1 MALGRRKKGHQEL
14 WVATTSLAQSPGHP
28 FYEALNRL
36 LAEAKF
42 DEQVERWCEPHYAAS
57 GRPGLA
63 PGVYFRMLL
72 VGYFEGLDS
81 QRGIA
86 WRCSDSLSLQEFLGV
101 GPGGKVP
108 DHSTLT
114 LTRQRLPLEV
124 FERVFALVLTI
135 AKEKDLLSGRLLG
148 VDSTMVEANAAMRTI
163 VRRDSGEDWKAYVKR
178 LAAAEGVEI
187 KDDDDLRRFDKNRK
201 DKGVSNKDWTSASD
215 PDAQI
220 TKMKDGRTHLAYK
233 AEHAVDLESGLVLAA
248 TVHPATTPD
257 GATLGESV
265 LKAQQNVLAAG
276 SEATIQAVV
285 ADKGYHKAE
294 ALAEVAAM
302 PFAPTTY
309 VSEPKRIVR
318 RRWTDK
324 PEAWKAAVQ
333 GNRRRW
339 RGARS
344 KALHRLRSER
354 VERTFAHAL
363 ETGRGRRS
371 WIRGLAEV
379 GKRYLVQIAGLN
391 LGTILRNLIGMGTPR
406 GLADRSAAFLA
417 LVAACMSALAQWT
430 RAAWAP
436 IRDLFRPGFV
446 SAHPSA
452 LTAGHPAA
460 SCAA

>member
-1 MALGRRKKGHQEL
+1 MALGRRKETHQEL
-14 WVATTSLAQSPGHP
+14 WVATTSLPESPGHP

-36 LAEAKF
+36 LAEAGF
-42 DEQVERWCEPHYAAS
+42 DRQVEGWCAPHYAGI

-86 WRCSDSLSLQEFLGV
+86 WRCCDSLSLRAFLGV
-101 GPGGKVP
+101 APGVRTP

-114 LTRQRLPLEV
+114 LTRQRLPMEV
-124 FERVFALVLTI
+124 FEKVFALVLKI
-135 AKEKDLLSGRLLG
+135 AQQKGLLGGRYLG

-163 VRRDSGEDWKAYVKR
+163 VRRDTKEDWREYVKR
-178 LAAAEGVEI
+178 LAAEEGVEI
-187 KDDDDLRRFDKNRK
+187 KDDDDLRRFDKGRK
-201 DKGVSNKDWTSASD
+201 GKKVSNQDWVSPSD
-215 PDAQI
+215 PESQI

-233 AEHAVDLESGLVLAA
+233 AEHAVDLESGMVLAA
-248 TVHPATTPD
+248 TVHAATRPD
-257 GATLGESV
+257 GETLGESV
-265 LKAQQNVLAAG
+265 LRAQQNLIAAG
-276 SEATIQAVV
+276 SETAIQAAV

-302 PFAPTTY
+302 PMGTVTY
-309 VSEPKRIVR
+309 VSVPQSKTR

-324 PEAWKAAVQ
+324 PAEWKAAVY

-339 RGARS
+339 RRARS

-363 ETGRGRRS
+363 ETGRGRRT
-371 WIRGLAEV
+371 WIRGVLEV
-379 GKRYLVQIAGLN
+379 GKRYLMQVAGLN
-391 LGTILRNLIGMGTPR
+391 LGAILRKLIGVGTPR
-406 GLADRSAAFLA
+406 SLQGLAGALFALLTACASIFAQRARRASAAMAGFLGDP
-417 LVAACMSALAQWT
+417 ST
-430 RAAWAP
+430 DREP
-436 IRDLFRPGFV
+436 FGPG
-446 SAHPSA
+446 SRR
-452 LTAGHPAA
+452 PAA

>member
-1 MALGRRKKGHQEL
+1 MALGRRKTGHQEL

-42 DEQVERWCEPHYAAS
+42 DEQVESWCEPHYAGS

-101 GPGGKVP
+101 GPGGRVP

-114 LTRQRLPLEV
+114 LTRRRLPVEV
-124 FERVFALVLTI
+124 FERVFAFVLGI
-135 AKEKDLLSGRLLG
+135 AQEKRLLSGRLLG
-148 VDSTMVEANAAMRTI
+148 VDATMMEANAAMKAI
-163 VRRDSGEDWKAYVKR
+163 VRRESGEDWKAYVKR

-187 KDDDDLRRFDKNRK
+187 KDDDDLRRFDRNRK
-201 DKGVSNKDWTSASD
+201 DKGVSNKDWTSPSD

-220 TKMKDGRTHLAYK
+220 AKMKDGRTHLAYK

-257 GATLGESV
+257 GETLGESV
-265 LKAQQNVLAAG
+265 LRAQQNVLAAG
-276 SEATIQAVV
+276 SDATITAVV

-309 VSEPKRIVR
+309 VSEPKRVKR

-324 PEAWKAAVQ
+324 PPEWKAAVCS
-333 GNRRRW
+333 NRRRW
-339 RGARS
+339 RRARS

-354 VERTFAHAL
+354 VERTFAHTM

-371 WIRGLAEV
+371 WIRGVVEV
-379 GKRYLVQIAGLN
+379 GKRHLMQVAALN
-391 LGTILRNLIGMGTPR
+391 LGTVLRKLIGVGTPR
-406 GLADRSAAFLA
+406 ELSARSAAFLA
-417 LVAACMSALAQWT
+417 LLWACVGSILRIAHR
-430 RAAWAP
+430 RAT
-436 IRDLFRPGFV
+436 LFLETSGSGCARHGDSGP
-446 SAHPSA
+446 
-452 LTAGHPAA
+452 AGVA

>member
-42 DEQVERWCEPHYAAS
+42 DEQVEGWCEPHYAGT

-86 WRCSDSLSLQEFLGV
+86 WRCADSLSLQEFLGV

-124 FERVFALVLTI
+124 FERVFAFVLKV

-163 VRRDSGEDWKAYVKR
+163 VRRDTAEDWKAYVKR
-178 LAAAEGVEI
+178 LAAEQGVEI
-187 KDDDDLRRFDKNRK
+187 KDDDDLRRFDKGRK
-201 DKGVSNKDWTSASD
+201 DKGVSNKDWTSPSD

-265 LKAQQNVLAAG
+265 LRAQQNVLAAG
-276 SEATIQAVV
+276 SDASIEAVV

-309 VSEPKRIVR
+309 VSEPKRVQR

-324 PEAWKAAVQ
+324 PAEWKAAVN

-339 RGARS
+339 RGGRS

-371 WIRGLAEV
+371 WIRGVAEV
-379 GKRYLVQIAGLN
+379 GKRYLMQIAGLN
-391 LGTILRNLIGMGTPR
+391 LGTILRNLIGVGTPR
-406 GLADRSAAFLA
+406 GLAARSAAFLA
-417 LVAACMSALAQWT
+417 LLWACVTSFLRTAR
-430 RAAWAP
+430 RAASP
-436 IRDLFRPGFV
+436 FFQTSGSEFV
-446 SAHPSA
+446 SPRLDGRAT
-452 LTAGHPAA
+452 LA

>member
-36 LAEAKF
+36 LAEAGF
-42 DEQVERWCEPHYAAS
+42 DEQVERWCEPHYAGS

-86 WRCSDSLSLQEFLGV
+86 WRCADSLSLQEFLGV

-114 LTRQRLPLEV
+114 LTRQRLPLEL
-124 FERVFALVLTI
+124 FEQVFAFVLTI
-135 AKEKDLLSGRLLG
+135 ARRKDLLSGRLLG

-163 VRRDSGEDWKAYVKR
+163 VRRDTAEDWKAFVKR
-178 LAAAEGVEI
+178 LAAEQGVEI
-187 KDDDDLRRFDKNRK
+187 KDDDDLRRFDKGRK
-201 DKGVSNKDWTSASD
+201 DKGVSNKDWVSPSD
-215 PDAQI
+215 PDARI

-233 AEHAVDLESGLVLAA
+233 AEHAVDLESCLVLAA
-248 TVHPATTPD
+248 TVHAATAPD
-257 GATLGESV
+257 GDTLGGSV
-265 LKAQQNVLAAG
+265 LKAQQNVLETG
-276 SEATIQAVV
+276 SDASIQAVV

-309 VSEPKRIVR
+309 VSEPKRVQR

-324 PEAWKAAVQ
+324 PPEWKAAVN

-339 RGARS
+339 RGGRS

-354 VERTFAHAL
+354 VERTFAHTM

-371 WIRGLAEV
+371 WIRGVVEV
-379 GKRYLVQIAGLN
+379 GKRHLMQVAAFN
-391 LGTILRNLIGMGTPR
+391 LGTILRKLIGVGTPR
-406 GLADRSAAFLA
+406 ELAARAAAFLA
-417 LVAACMSALAQWT
+417 LL
-430 RAAWAP
+430 WARVGS
-436 IRDLFRPGFV
+436 ILRLV
-446 SAHPSA
+446 HPSA
-452 LTAGHPAA
+452 TRLLETTGLGLDGRSLGAAA